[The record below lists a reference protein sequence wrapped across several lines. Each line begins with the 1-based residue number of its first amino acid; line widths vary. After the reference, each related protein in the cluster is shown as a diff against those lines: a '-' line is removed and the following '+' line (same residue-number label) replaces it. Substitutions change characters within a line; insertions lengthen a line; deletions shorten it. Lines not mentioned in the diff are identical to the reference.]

1 MTDAR
6 VVVDNV
12 EARRFELPVE
22 GLVAFSEYQISKDS
36 IVITHTE
43 VPEGLQGQG
52 IGSTLARG
60 VLNIAR
66 ERGRMVVPV
75 CPFMASYIRSHP
87 EQLDL
92 VSESNR
98 RRLRL
103 GRDDG

>member
-6 VVVDNV
+6 AIVDNA
-12 EARRFELPVE
+12 EARRFEIPVE

-52 IGSTLARG
+52 IGSALARG
-60 VLNIAR
+60 VLEIAR
-66 ERGRMVVPV
+66 ERGQMVVPV

-87 EQLDL
+87 EYLDL

-103 GRDDG
+103 ERDDG